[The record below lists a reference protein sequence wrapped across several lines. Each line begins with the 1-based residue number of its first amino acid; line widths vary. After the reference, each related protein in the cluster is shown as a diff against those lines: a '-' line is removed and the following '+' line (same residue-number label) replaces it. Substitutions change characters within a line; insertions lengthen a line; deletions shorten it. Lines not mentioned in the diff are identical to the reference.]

1 MRETLIKAGKIG
13 LGIFMTAIPGAYAF
27 REAVGYVA
35 RVDGFSMQVCFESL
49 IAKL

>member
-1 MRETLIKAGKIG
+1 MRETQIKTSKTG
-13 LGIFMTAIPGAYAF
+13 LGVFMTAIPGAYAF

-49 IAKL
+49 IVKL